1 MATNNLLVNNEYKVL
16 RDSTSHVE
24 RSGHNL
30 SQSRKFPVEIGKI
43 YPIFCRKTLPSDSF
57 KIDTN
62 ILVKQL
68 QPLLVPQM
76 VSFSVQ
82 TAFYWIDY
90 SLAFPEFEY
99 FLINQRGEQNIELP
113 YFQDINSDL
122 KLSDTLMATVNQSS
136 VDNNSKYDL
145 LNNIRPFLDISQNAS
160 DEKIDALPFWSYQ
173 RVIRDYYTNIDRL
186 SAEEYNVLF
195 PSDPRKAQLKQ
206 GANYYA
212 SCSDDF
218 SYDST
223 DATATI
229 NLNKCVPLSKIG
241 IHNVRGDYF
250 VNSYPTPIRGE
261 TPTLTNN
268 LTIDSFKAEIE
279 QQENLLTNTYGSL
292 LIGEIESYPSTSKP
306 LYSNPFGPSNDG
318 GIVGTAKTEESK
330 AALLFKKLVVIS
342 GLLSLLKRRTCANCL
357 ISSFSSSAERK
368 RPLT

>member
-1 MATNNLLVNNEYKVL
+1 
-16 RDSTSHVE
+16 
-24 RSGHNL
+24 
-30 SQSRKFPVEIGKI
+30 
-43 YPIFCRKTLPSDSF
+43 
-57 KIDTN
+57 
-62 ILVKQL
+62 
-68 QPLLVPQM
+68 M

-279 QQENLLTNTYGSL
+279 AQENLLADTFNL
-292 LIGEIESYPSTSKP
+292 
-306 LYSNPFGPSNDG
+306 N
-318 GIVGTAKTEESK
+318 
-330 AALLFKKLVVIS
+330 LVVESSKNGDEVSVDTEAIGPYDSLAYLMAGGSSLKTPRLEDEHPWES
-342 GLLSLLKRRTCANCL
+342 GYFFTVSKNFANLNNLITNPITFKNIQGLSYDLSITTRELRLLHD
-357 ISSFSSSAERK
+357 RK
-368 RPLT
+368 KS